1 MKRQKTIYELQAEI
15 CKVLASPKRIEILNA
30 LKDGEKTV
38 SELVE
43 ILGIPKANVSQHLA
57 IMRHK
62 GVLKTRRKGV
72 NIYYSIS
79 QSKIIDACNMMKEVL
94 SEQLKEKSKYIEL
107 VSSL

>member
-79 QSKIIDACNMMKEVL
+79 HSKIIDACNIMKEVL
-94 SEQLKEKSKYIEL
+94 SEQLKEKYKYIEL